1 MTTFGAATDVLHEA
15 AAAAVAA
22 VVVVVVA
29 AAVDWRLADK
39 GKQ

>member
-1 MTTFGAATDVLHEA
+1 MTTFGASTDVLHEA
-15 AAAAVAA
+15 TAAAVAA
-22 VVVVVVA
+22 VVVVVA